1 MVQRKKGP
9 YHTSAIAIELAKMEG
24 PDRTLQDEKDFRQKY
39 RVRDCVCRIV
49 CAGLCVQDCVCRI
62 VCAGLCVQDCVCR
75 VVCAGLCVQIVCA
88 GLCATVSC
96 RLGTLHNYPAD
107 LVRCMILPTWY
118 AA

>member
-1 MVQRKKGP
+1 MFPSAGHPGKKRNMVQRKKGP

-49 CAGLCVQDCVCRI
+49 CAGLCVQDCVCK
-62 VCAGLCVQDCVCR
+62 
-75 VVCAGLCVQIVCA
+75 IVCA